1 MSAAPLNNIV
11 ITNSEY
17 KSGGFQSKTGSIS
30 CPNDYWDCESYC
42 EHDEIRKNLG
52 IKGKILHVLVLMRD
66 DPNFRNV
73 SNKAIK
79 YRHPVFVDADLDGA
93 RESDSKRCKMSGIN
107 MYVTDHPIGDA
118 VIVVANSDKIKAKK
132 AKKLAEKEPEVVEKL
147 EW

>member
-1 MSAAPLNNIV
+1 MSAAPLNNRV

-30 CPNDYWDCESYC
+30 CPNDFWDCESYC
-42 EHDEIRKNLG
+42 DHALTRKNLG

-79 YRHPVFVDADLDGA
+79 YQYPVFVDADLDGA
-93 RESDSKRCKMSGIN
+93 RKSDSKSSFGSHW
-107 MYVTDHPIGDA
+107 VTDHPIGDA
-118 VIVVANSDKIKAKK
+118 IIVVANSDKIKAKK